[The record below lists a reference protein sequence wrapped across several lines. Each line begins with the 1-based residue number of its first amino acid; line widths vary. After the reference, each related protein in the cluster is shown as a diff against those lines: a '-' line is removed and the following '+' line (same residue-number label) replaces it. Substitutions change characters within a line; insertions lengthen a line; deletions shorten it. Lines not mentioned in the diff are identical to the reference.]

1 MNKYWFLLIFY
12 YDCQLWIFA
21 LCSTMFHKSP
31 QIIKWCSKH
40 MSGKST
46 SGHEMWWCAFM
57 LACLSELRLD
67 IKVMFA
73 VTGAETNTDR

>member
-1 MNKYWFLLIFY
+1 
-12 YDCQLWIFA
+12 
-21 LCSTMFHKSP
+21 
-31 QIIKWCSKH
+31 

-73 VTGAETNTDR
+73 VSGTETIMQPGGTPEKERFTHA